1 MYKVIAHFKD
11 LQDNN
16 YEYNPGDTF
25 PRTGYEA
32 SKERIDE
39 LSTDKNRRHKPVI
52 EVVNSKHYPQEP
64 KKTEEPEEEFM
75 NPPETIEEAPKE
87 APKRRGRKKKDADK

>member
-32 SKERIDE
+32 SEERIDE

-64 KKTEEPEEEFM
+64 KKEEPGEDFM
-75 NPPETIEEAPKE
+75 NPPETTEEAPKE